1 MDGNVHYLD
10 ELTEALLH
18 LRLCIPAS
26 HERRS
31 FVPDDPRTSAGAG
44 PSPSAFPSPVHEEIN
59 VAPMVKEDPP
69 FLTAQELRACVPKAG
84 IAAPALLEKLL
95 GGRVVGDEKLKR
107 IVTLMREILMMDKDE
122 KFFFPRP
129 TDVGLRPGKSATLP
143 PKQMM
148 TPPTE
153 RPLPLNDGHSTL
165 CKMRS
170 KALPQQ
176 PKLITSTGDGA
187 NAPKNVN
194 GKQLNPI
201 LFRWEGNE
209 EDLALFEVPADMTET
224 SVQIPYGQ
232 TRKKTRKSRVY

>member
-1 MDGNVHYLD
+1 M
-10 ELTEALLH
+10 
-18 LRLCIPAS
+18 
-26 HERRS
+26 
-31 FVPDDPRTSAGAG
+31 
-44 PSPSAFPSPVHEEIN
+44 
-59 VAPMVKEDPP
+59 
-69 FLTAQELRACVPKAG
+69 
-84 IAAPALLEKLL
+84 
-95 GGRVVGDEKLKR
+95 VGDEKLKR

-129 TDVGLRPGKSATLP
+129 TDVGLQPGKSATLP
-143 PKQMM
+143 PKQMISS
-148 TPPTE
+148 PTE
-153 RPLPLNDGHSTL
+153 RSLPLNEGHSSL
-165 CKMRS
+165 CKMPP

-176 PKLITSTGDGA
+176 PKLIKSTGDGA

-209 EDLALFEVPADMTET
+209 EDLALFKVPADRTET